1 MKGIHV
7 SLALLALVNL
17 NDCAKKSK
25 KTGNPGSE
33 TQPSAQPSPE
43 AAAAS
48 TNKRFLAS
56 NVLLGLQSLALAQD
70 EEKAELDPNTKVRP
84 EQIQLS
90 EDDKVTIGRL
100 KSKNLRDALQNEVA
114 PKLADV
120 IVGRWNV
127 SSADLLPSRPTRL
140 PPQFDALNSALEVRN
155 DGTISLES
163 GCLYGVHR
171 FLCKGYGA
179 YQDGRSIVETACHA
193 SDLSNPTFKV
203 YSNSILVIKTTDTA
217 SSANGSCNTA
227 SPVPRKQTAALVVAE
242 LTQDKIILFNS
253 SVDSDSSDEYP
264 EVMTLTRVP

>member
-84 EQIQLS
+84 EQIQ
-90 EDDKVTIGRL
+90 
-100 KSKNLRDALQNEVA
+100 
-114 PKLADV
+114 
-120 IVGRWNV
+120 
-127 SSADLLPSRPTRL
+127 
-140 PPQFDALNSALEVRN
+140 
-155 DGTISLES
+155 
-163 GCLYGVHR
+163 
-171 FLCKGYGA
+171 
-179 YQDGRSIVETACHA
+179 
-193 SDLSNPTFKV
+193 
-203 YSNSILVIKTTDTA
+203 
-217 SSANGSCNTA
+217 
-227 SPVPRKQTAALVVAE
+227 
-242 LTQDKIILFNS
+242 
-253 SVDSDSSDEYP
+253 
-264 EVMTLTRVP
+264 